1 MAKVFTSKLAKFKLT
16 EDSTE
21 AQTTVQV
28 LIDTWLDGL
37 EIGTDNTV
45 YSVNTF
51 KYRGFLWVAIIY
63 EQ

>member
-1 MAKVFTSKLAKFKLT
+1 MAKVFTSKLAKFKMT

-21 AQTTVQV
+21 AQTTVQA

-45 YSVNTF
+45 YSINAF
-51 KYRGFLWVAIIY
+51 RHRGFLWVAIIY